1 MITSEQLIA
10 IKWVAG
16 DGPTRY
22 ENMFL
27 FTQEE
32 FEALAEGELEARQ
45 QSEYDAWV
53 ATMDEMI
60 GNTKWRLVTG

>member
-10 IKWVAG
+10 VKWSAG
-16 DGPTRY
+16 EDSTRY
-22 ENMFL
+22 ENTYL

-32 FEALAEGELEARQ
+32 FSALAEGELEARQ
-45 QSEYDAWV
+45 QAEYDAWI